1 MHACSQDTKSVGPP
15 SGMTTPASEAV
26 STDHMAADLTDH
38 RLLRPSEHVARPRA
52 QLQAFP
58 LLPPRCPHVE
68 AVASL
73 TPDPR
78 PCCCLPIPVPRAFLG
93 QKRASK
99 PP

>member
-1 MHACSQDTKSVGPP
+1 MRPCSQDRKPVGPP

-26 STDHMAADLTDH
+26 STDH
-38 RLLRPSEHVARPRA
+38 RLLRPSEHVACPQT

-73 TPDPR
+73 TPNPR
-78 PCCCLPIPVPRAFLG
+78 PCCCLSVPVPRAFLG
-93 QKRASK
+93 QKQASK